1 MARPYSE
8 GRLQYFP
15 MDCVMND
22 AMKLLEAEF
31 GLTAFAV
38 VVKLWQKIYAGR
50 GYYCEWTRE
59 VALVF
64 AQECGVGANV
74 VSEILA
80 SAFKRG
86 IFDRDLF
93 DKYQILTSDGI
104 QRRYFEAVK
113 RRKQVKVDERFLLVS
128 VAREEVN
135 ADNNGVNVDINGVNA
150 GDNEQSKS
158 TKVKVRNN
166 ENKEIDESISERNPQ
181 SGDTYAR
188 SQIEKLLHEYPGVRL
203 SESETERLLRELGSV
218 STAEFYIKKFARFL
232 IDKNANV
239 RDHCGTI
246 LKWYNEDKKGQRI
259 VFAHE
264 GKPAQQKEKP
274 RYDYEAIRKR
284 EREHLKRL
292 LEEE

>member
-150 GDNEQSKS
+150 SDNEQSKEES
-158 TKVKVRNN
+158 KKVNKKEN
-166 ENKEIDESISERNPQ
+166 EIKYESKPQ

-188 SQIEKLLHEYPGVRL
+188 AQIEKILHEYPEVRL
-203 SESETERLLRELGSV
+203 SESETERLLRELGSA

-246 LKWYNEDKKGQRI
+246 LKWYNEDKKEQGTA
-259 VFAHE
+259 AH
-264 GKPAQQKEKP
+264 AEKP

>member
-64 AQECGVGANV
+64 SQEVGVGANV
-74 VSEILA
+74 VSEILS

-93 DKYQILTSDGI
+93 DKYSILTSDGI
-104 QRRYFEAVK
+104 QKRYFEAVK
-113 RRKQVKVDERFLLVS
+113 RRKRIEADSRFLLVK
-128 VAREEVN
+128 VAQMEVN
-135 ADNNGVNVDINGVNA
+135 ADNNPVNA
-150 GDNEQSKS
+150 DNNL
-158 TKVKVRNN
+158 VNA
-166 ENKEIDESISERNPQ
+166 DDNPQ
-181 SGDTYAR
+181 SKVNESKVNKSILESRVVAESDDDVTTITEYLENYSNVSLSTDSIEALIEELGDVSAVMHYIR
-188 SQIEKLLHEYPGVRL
+188 KL
-203 SESETERLLRELGSV
+203 SE
-218 STAEFYIKKFARFL
+218 FIKKTDAR
-232 IDKNANV
+232 V
-239 RDHCGTI
+239 RNHFSTI
-246 LKWYNEDKKGQRI
+246 LKWHREDTERALDAISGNKKGDSLAEMRNI
-259 VFAHE
+259 NM
-264 GKPAQQKEKP
+264 
-274 RYDYEAIRKR
+274 RYLQS
-284 EREHLKRL
+284 LKD
-292 LEEE
+292 EVI